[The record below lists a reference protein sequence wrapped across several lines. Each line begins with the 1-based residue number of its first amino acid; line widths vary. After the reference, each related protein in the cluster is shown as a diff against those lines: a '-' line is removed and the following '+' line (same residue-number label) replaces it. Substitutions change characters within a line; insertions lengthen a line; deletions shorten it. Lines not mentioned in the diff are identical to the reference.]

1 MKLKYYWNLLR
12 GKTKALNP
20 AKLTFRNIYAVIQS
34 IFRRSIQGFS
44 IQTHIYEQAVWRWT
58 QVMLKSPQCWEEGN
72 CIHCG
77 CEMLG
82 KTIEDRGCENE
93 PRGYPDMMGKKEG
106 KQFKLSNNIKIFE

>member
-1 MKLKYYWNLLR
+1 MKLKYYWNLLT

-20 AKLTFRNIYAVIQS
+20 AKLTLRNIYAVLQS
-34 IFRRSIQGFS
+34 MFRRSIQGFTV
-44 IQTHIYEQAVWRWT
+44 QKHIYEQAIWRRT
-58 QVMLKSPQCWEEGN
+58 EVIKKSPQCWEEGH

-93 PRGYPDMMGKKEG
+93 PRCYPDMMNKEEW